1 MLSRIKLLL
10 GFAALAVALAV
21 PGVAQAKDH
30 GNHCGRGH
38 AKHARAVSKS
48 CHKHHGRTASVGN
61 GTTASSP
68 ADNRGDDAN
77 DNDNEANEPNEV
89 ENENE
94 ANEPNEVENENEDE
108 ADDRGDDRGDDN
120 SGDDGGDQ
128 GGDRSGRG

>member
-38 AKHARAVSKS
+38 AKHARAVGKS
-48 CHKHHGRTASVGN
+48 CHKHRHGRKTSVGN

-68 ADNRGDDAN
+68 ADNRGNDAN

-94 ANEPNEVENENEDE
+94 NEANEPNEVENENE
-108 ADDRGDDRGDDN
+108 ADDRGNDN
-120 SGDDGGDQ
+120 SGVDDGDR
-128 GGDRSGRG
+128 GGDRSGRD